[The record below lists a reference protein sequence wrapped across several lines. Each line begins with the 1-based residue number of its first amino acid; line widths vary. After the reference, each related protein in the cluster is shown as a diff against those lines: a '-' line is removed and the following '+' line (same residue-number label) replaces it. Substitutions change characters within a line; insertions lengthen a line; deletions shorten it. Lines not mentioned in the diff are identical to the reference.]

1 MQNRKGNKYMEYRKI
16 IPCVTMEDTIAEAR
30 FYNDSGADEV
40 AFFDST
46 ASRESLDK
54 NIPII
59 KEITRNIDI
68 PLIACGG
75 VRRLEDVKKLL
86 YAGASKVCMK
96 SAPMQDISIVTEASE
111 RFGSERIIITI
122 DLTEDIDPVAYAKEL
137 KAAGAG
143 SFLILH
149 HNKVDN
155 YEEIVAKIRKEAPLP
170 TVVSSY
176 STEGDEIADML
187 SATNAEA
194 ISLYN
199 LAQHDVM
206 QIKQACKRKGVYV
219 NLFESSKKFS
229 EFKLNADG
237 LIPCIAQDY
246 KTGEVLMLAY
256 MNEEAYNKTI
266 ETGRMTYFSRSR
278 NELWTKGET
287 SGHYQFVKSLTIDCD
302 NDTILAKVS
311 QIGAACHTGNRSC
324 FFTPLVSKEYNDTNP
339 LTVFNDVFGIIMD
352 RKKNPKEGSYTN
364 YLFDKGIDKILK
376 KVGEECTEVVIAA
389 KNPDPEEMKYEISDL
404 LYHLMVLMAER
415 GTTWEDITKE
425 LAERR

>member
-1 MQNRKGNKYMEYRKI
+1 MEYRKI
-16 IPCVTMEDTIAEAR
+16 IPCVTMEDPVGEAR

-149 HNKVDN
+149 HNKVEN

-187 SATNAEA
+187 SATNAES

-206 QIKQACKRKGVYV
+206 QIKQACKKKGVYV
-219 NLFESSKKFS
+219 NLFESSKSFS

>member
-1 MQNRKGNKYMEYRKI
+1 MEYRKI
-16 IPCVTMEDTIAEAR
+16 IPCVTMENPVEEAR

-96 SAPMQDISIVTEASE
+96 SAPMQDISIVSEASE
-111 RFGSERIIITI
+111 RFGSERIIVTI
-122 DLTEDIDPVAYAKEL
+122 DLTEDIDAVEYAKKVKE
-137 KAAGAG
+137 AGAG
-143 SFLILH
+143 NLLILH
-149 HNKVDN
+149 HNKIDN

-176 STEGDEIADML
+176 STEGDEIARML
-187 SATNAEA
+187 DATNAEA

-206 QIKQACKRKGVYV
+206 QIKQACRKKGVYV
-219 NLFESSKKFS
+219 NLFESSKPFS
-229 EFKLNADG
+229 EFKTDDRG

-246 KTGEVLMLAY
+246 KTGEVLMMAY
-256 MNEEAYNKTI
+256 MNEESYNKTI

-311 QIGAACHTGNRSC
+311 QVGAACHTGNRSC

-339 LTVFNDVFGIIMD
+339 LTVFSDVMNIIMD
-352 RKKNPKEGSYTN
+352 RKMNPKEGSYTN

>member
-1 MQNRKGNKYMEYRKI
+1 MDYIKI
-16 IPCVTMEDTIAEAR
+16 IPCVTMENPVEEAK

-40 AFFDST
+40 AFFDSN

-96 SAPMQDISIVTEASE
+96 SAPMNDISIVKEASE
-111 RFGSERIIITI
+111 RFGSERIIVTI
-122 DLTEDIDPVAYAKEL
+122 DLTEVDDPVAYAKEL
-137 KAAGAG
+137 KEQGAG
-143 SFLILH
+143 SLLILH
-149 HNKVDN
+149 HNKIDN
-155 YEEIVAKIRKEAPLP
+155 YTEIVAKIRKEAPLP

-176 STEGDEIADML
+176 STDGDEIAEML
-187 SATNAEA
+187 DATHAEV

-206 QIKQACKRKGVYV
+206 QIKHACRRKGLYV
-219 NLFESSKKFS
+219 NLFESSKSFS
-229 EFKLNADG
+229 DFKTDDKG
-237 LIPCIAQDY
+237 LVPCIVQDY
-246 KTGEVLMLAY
+246 KTDEVLMLAY
-256 MNEEAYNKTI
+256 MNEESYNKTI

-339 LTVFNDVFGIIMD
+339 LTVFNDVFNIITD

>member
-1 MQNRKGNKYMEYRKI
+1 MEYRKI
-16 IPCVTMEDTIAEAR
+16 IPCVTMENPVEEAR

-96 SAPMQDISIVTEASE
+96 SAPMQDISIVSEASE
-111 RFGSERIIITI
+111 RFGSERIIVTI
-122 DLTEDIDPVAYAKEL
+122 DLTEDIDAVEYAKKVKE
-137 KAAGAG
+137 AGAG
-143 SFLILH
+143 NLLILH
-149 HNKVDN
+149 HNKIDN

-176 STEGDEIADML
+176 STEGDEIARML
-187 SATNAEA
+187 DATNAEA

-206 QIKQACKRKGVYV
+206 QIKQACRKKGVYV
-219 NLFESSKKFS
+219 NLFESSKPFS
-229 EFKLNADG
+229 EFKTDDKG

-246 KTGEVLMLAY
+246 KTGEVLMMAY
-256 MNEEAYNKTI
+256 MNEESYNKTI

-311 QIGAACHTGNRSC
+311 QVGAACHTGNRSC

-339 LTVFNDVFGIIMD
+339 LTVFSDVMNIIMD